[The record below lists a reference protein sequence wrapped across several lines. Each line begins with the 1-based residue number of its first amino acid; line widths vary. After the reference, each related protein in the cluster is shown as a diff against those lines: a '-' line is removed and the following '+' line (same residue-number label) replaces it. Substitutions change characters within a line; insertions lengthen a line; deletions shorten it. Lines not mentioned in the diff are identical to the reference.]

1 MKKYLLSIAVLMAA
15 TISFTSCDDD
25 DDCPTCPP
33 PATIVQN
40 GVYVINEG
48 SYYSQINGTLD
59 FLGYD
64 VANDTYSMTRNIFED
79 VNGRSLGGTPNDAL
93 IVGDSVLCI
102 AVADENRI
110 EFVNTL
116 TKKASTAIK
125 IEKPRELAYE
135 SGSNYIYVSSYTGK
149 VYKIDMTTRTIAG
162 ESEKVGA
169 NLEGIAVAGNKLY
182 VCNSCSSDYMTYYKN
197 VVELN
202 ASTLAKNQDIEVVD
216 DPVDVINA
224 GSAIF
229 ILSMGIYADKDKPAT
244 VQMLKD
250 GQISTIGNAT
260 MMAYDANLKRLYMVN
275 VIYNKDNTIKRRDY
289 MVYDLN
295 TNTTST
301 FLKEASAFLPYSIAV
316 NPVNSDVFISAQV
329 ESAEYPGSAS
339 YNTDGKLYRYSSAGI
354 LLGTYDCGVNPGTIV
369 CDSYYQK

>member
-25 DDCPTCPP
+25 DDSATCPTPVIP
-33 PATIVQN
+33 RY

-48 SYYSQINGTLD
+48 NYSYQINGTLD

-64 VANDTYSMTRNIFED
+64 VAKGTYSMTDSIFEK

-93 IVGDSVLCI
+93 IFSDSLLCI
-102 AVADENRI
+102 AVADEDRV
-110 EFVNTL
+110 EFVNTT
-116 TKKASTAIK
+116 TKKASAAVSIDS
-125 IEKPRELAYE
+125 PRELAYE
-135 SGSNYIYVSSYTGK
+135 SGSNYLYVSSYTGK

-182 VCNSCSSDYMTYYKN
+182 VCNSCNPDYNKN

-202 ASTLAKNQDIEVVD
+202 ANTLAKNQDIEVVD
-216 DPVDVINA
+216 NPVDVINA

-229 ILSMGIYADKDKPAT
+229 ILSMGNYADKPAT

-250 GQISTIGNAT
+250 GQLSTIGNAT
-260 MMAYDANLKRLYMVN
+260 MMAYDAYNDQLYMINAPFGGDKEYKVYNLKN
-275 VIYNKDNTIKRRDY
+275 GQ
-289 MVYDLN
+289 
-295 TNTTST
+295 TTT
-301 FLKEASAFLPYSIAV
+301 FLTNPDIFSPYSLAV
-316 NPVNSDVFISAQV
+316 NPVNGDVFITSSTKNPDTGYADYT
-329 ESAEYPGSAS
+329 A
-339 YNTDGKLYRYSSAGI
+339 DCKLYRYTSAGI

>member
-25 DDCPTCPP
+25 DECTTCTPP
-33 PATIVQN
+33 VTIVQN

-48 SYYSQINGTLD
+48 SFYKQINGTLD

-64 VANDTYSMTRNIFED
+64 VAKGTYSMTRNIFES

-93 IVGDSVLCI
+93 IFSDSLLCI
-102 AVADENRI
+102 AVADENRV

-182 VCNSCSSDYMTYYKN
+182 VCNSCNPDYTYNKN

-202 ASTLAKNQDIEVVD
+202 ANTLAKNQDIEVVD
-216 DPVDVINA
+216 NPVDVINA
-224 GSAIF
+224 GDAIF
-229 ILSMGIYADKDKPAT
+229 ILSMGNYGDKPAT

-250 GQISTIGNAT
+250 GQISTIDNAT
-260 MMAYDANLKRLYMVN
+260 MMAYDAYNDQLYMINAPFGGDKEYKVYNLKN
-275 VIYNKDNTIKRRDY
+275 GQ
-289 MVYDLN
+289 
-295 TNTTST
+295 TTT
-301 FLKEASAFLPYSIAV
+301 FLTNPDIFSPYSLTV
-316 NPVNSDVFISAQV
+316 NPVNGDVFITSSTKNPDTGYADYT
-329 ESAEYPGSAS
+329 A
-339 YNTDGKLYRYSSAGI
+339 DCKLYRYTSAGI

>member
-25 DDCPTCPP
+25 DDSKTCPTPVIP
-33 PATIVQN
+33 RY

-48 SYYSQINGTLD
+48 NYSYQINGTLD

-64 VANDTYSMTRNIFED
+64 VAKGTYSMTDSIFEK

-102 AVADENRI
+102 AVADENRV
-110 EFVNTL
+110 EFVNTT
-116 TKKASTAIK
+116 TKKADAAVSIDN
-125 IEKPRELAYE
+125 PRELAYE
-135 SGSNYIYVSSYTGK
+135 SGSNYLYVSSYTGK
-149 VYKIDMTTRTIAG
+149 VYKIDMTTRTVAG

-182 VCNSCSSDYMTYYKN
+182 VCNSFNPDYTYNKN

-202 ASTLAKNQDIEVVD
+202 ANTLAKNQDIEVVD
-216 DPVDVINA
+216 NPVDVINA
-224 GSAIF
+224 GNAIF
-229 ILSMGIYADKDKPAT
+229 ILSMGNYADKPAT

-250 GQISTIGNAT
+250 GQLSTIGNAT
-260 MMAYDANLKRLYMVN
+260 MMAYDSYKDQLYMINAPFGGDKEYKVYNLKN
-275 VIYNKDNTIKRRDY
+275 GQ
-289 MVYDLN
+289 
-295 TNTTST
+295 TTT
-301 FLKEASAFLPYSIAV
+301 FLTNPDIFSPYSLAV
-316 NPVNSDVFISAQV
+316 NPVNGDVFITSSTKNPDTGYADYT
-329 ESAEYPGSAS
+329 A
-339 YNTDGKLYRYSSAGI
+339 DCKLYRYTSAGI

>member
-25 DDCPTCPP
+25 DDSATCPTPVIP
-33 PATIVQN
+33 RY

-48 SYYSQINGTLD
+48 NYSYQINGTLD

-64 VANDTYSMTRNIFED
+64 VAKGTYSMTDSIFEK

-93 IVGDSVLCI
+93 IFSDSLLCI
-102 AVADENRI
+102 AVADEDRV
-110 EFVNTL
+110 EFVNTT
-116 TKKASTAIK
+116 TKKASAAVSIDS
-125 IEKPRELAYE
+125 PRELAYE
-135 SGSNYIYVSSYTGK
+135 SGSNYLYVSSYTGK

-182 VCNSCSSDYMTYYKN
+182 VCNSCNPDYPYNKN

-202 ASTLAKNQDIEVVD
+202 ANTLAKNQDIEVVD
-216 DPVDVINA
+216 NPVDVINA

-229 ILSMGIYADKDKPAT
+229 ILSMGNYADKPAT

-250 GQISTIGNAT
+250 GQLSTIGNAT
-260 MMAYDANLKRLYMVN
+260 MMAYDAYNDQLYMINAPFGGDKEYKVYNLKN
-275 VIYNKDNTIKRRDY
+275 GQ
-289 MVYDLN
+289 
-295 TNTTST
+295 TTT
-301 FLKEASAFLPYSIAV
+301 FLTNPDIFSPYSLAV
-316 NPVNSDVFISAQV
+316 NPVNGDVFITSSTKNPDTGYADYT
-329 ESAEYPGSAS
+329 A
-339 YNTDGKLYRYSSAGI
+339 DCKLYRYTSAGI

>member
-25 DDCPTCPP
+25 DDSKTCPTPVIP
-33 PATIVQN
+33 RY

-48 SYYSQINGTLD
+48 NYSYQINGTLD

-64 VANDTYSMTRNIFED
+64 VAKGTYSMTDSIFEK

-93 IVGDSVLCI
+93 IFSDSLLCI
-102 AVADENRI
+102 AVADEDRV

-116 TKKASTAIK
+116 TKKASAAVTIK
-125 IEKPRELAYE
+125 QPRELAYE
-135 SGSNYIYVSSYTGK
+135 SGSNYLYVSSYTGK

-182 VCNSCSSDYMTYYKN
+182 VCNSCNPDYTYNKN

-202 ASTLAKNQDIEVVD
+202 ANTLAKNQDIEVVD
-216 DPVDVINA
+216 NPVDVINA

-229 ILSMGIYADKDKPAT
+229 ILSMGNYADKPAT

-250 GQISTIGNAT
+250 GQLSTIGNAT
-260 MMAYDANLKRLYMVN
+260 MMAYNAYNDQLYMINAPFGGDKEYKVYNLKN
-275 VIYNKDNTIKRRDY
+275 GQ
-289 MVYDLN
+289 
-295 TNTTST
+295 TTT
-301 FLKEASAFLPYSIAV
+301 FLTNPDIFSPYSLAV
-316 NPVNSDVFISAQV
+316 NPVNGDVFITSLTKNPDTGYADYTAD
-329 ESAEYPGSAS
+329 S
-339 YNTDGKLYRYSSAGI
+339 KLYRYTSAGT

>member
-48 SYYSQINGTLD
+48 SYYSKINGTLD

-64 VANDTYSMTRNIFED
+64 VANDTYSMTRNIFES
-79 VNGRSLGGTPNDAL
+79 VNGRSLGGSPNDAL

-102 AVADENRI
+102 AVTDESRV
-110 EFVNTL
+110 EFVNTI

-135 SGSNYIYVSSYTGK
+135 SGSNYLYVSSFTGK

-162 ESEKVGA
+162 ESAVVGA

-182 VCNSCSSDYMTYYKN
+182 VCNSCSSDYTTYYKN

-202 ASTLAKNQDIEVVD
+202 VNTLAKNQDIEVVD
-216 DPVDVINA
+216 NPVDVINA

-229 ILSMGIYADKDKPAT
+229 ILSMGNYADKPAT

-250 GQISTIGNAT
+250 GQLSTIGNAT
-260 MMAYDANLKRLYMVN
+260 MMAYDAYNDQLYMINAPYGGDKEYKVYNLKN
-275 VIYNKDNTIKRRDY
+275 GQ
-289 MVYDLN
+289 
-295 TNTTST
+295 TTT
-301 FLKEASAFLPYSIAV
+301 FLTNPDIFSPYSLAV
-316 NPVNSDVFISAQV
+316 NPVNGDVFITSSTKNPDTGKADYT
-329 ESAEYPGSAS
+329 A
-339 YNTDGKLYRYSSAGI
+339 DCKLYRYTSAGT

>member
-25 DDCPTCPP
+25 DCPTCTPP
-33 PATIVQN
+33 VTIVQN

-102 AVADENRI
+102 AVADEDRI
-110 EFVNTL
+110 EFVNTI

-135 SGSNYIYVSSYTGK
+135 SGSNYLYVSSFTGK
-149 VYKIDMTTRTIAG
+149 VYKIDMTTRTITG
-162 ESEKVGA
+162 ESAVVGA

-369 CDSYYQK
+369 CDSYYQE

>member
-25 DDCPTCPP
+25 DCTTCPP
-33 PATIVQN
+33 SVSIVQN

-48 SYYSQINGTLD
+48 SYYNQINGTLD

-102 AVADENRI
+102 AVFDEKRI
-110 EFVNTL
+110 EFVNTI
-116 TKKASTAIK
+116 TKKASAAIN
-125 IEKPRELAYE
+125 IDSPRELAYE

-169 NLEGIAVAGNKLY
+169 NLEGIAVVGNKLY
-182 VCNSCSSDYMTYYKN
+182 VCNSCNPDYTYNKN
-197 VVELN
+197 VIELN
-202 ASTLAKNQDIEVVD
+202 ANSLVKNQDIEVAEN
-216 DPVDVINA
+216 PVDIINA
-224 GSAIF
+224 GDAIF
-229 ILSMGIYADKDKPAT
+229 ILSMGNYVDKPAT

-250 GQISTIGNAT
+250 GQLSTIGNAT

-275 VIYNKDNTIKRRDY
+275 VIYNKDYTIKRRDY

-295 TNTTST
+295 TNATST

-316 NPVNSDVFISAQV
+316 NPVNGDIFISSITKNPDTGKADYT
-329 ESAEYPGSAS
+329 A
-339 YNTDGKLYRYSSAGI
+339 DCKLYRYSSAGT

>member
-25 DDCPTCPP
+25 DDCTTCTPP
-33 PATIVQN
+33 VTIVQN

-48 SYYSQINGTLD
+48 SFYKQINGTLD

-64 VANDTYSMTRNIFED
+64 VAKGTYSMTRNIFES

-93 IVGDSVLCI
+93 IFSDSVLCI
-102 AVADENRI
+102 SVADEDRI
-110 EFVNTL
+110 EFVNTI

-125 IEKPRELAYE
+125 IEKPRELTYE

-182 VCNSCSSDYMTYYKN
+182 VCNSCNPDYTYNKN

-202 ASTLAKNQDIEVVD
+202 ANTLAKNQDIEVVD
-216 DPVDVINA
+216 NPVDVINA
-224 GSAIF
+224 GDAIF
-229 ILSMGIYADKDKPAT
+229 ILSMGNYGDKPAT

-250 GQISTIGNAT
+250 GQLSTIDNAT
-260 MMAYDANLKRLYMVN
+260 MMAYDSYNDQLYMINAPFGGDKEYKVYNLKN
-275 VIYNKDNTIKRRDY
+275 GQ
-289 MVYDLN
+289 
-295 TNTTST
+295 TTT
-301 FLKEASAFLPYSIAV
+301 FLTNPDIFSPYSLTV
-316 NPVNSDVFISAQV
+316 NPVNGDVFITSSTKNPDTGYADYT
-329 ESAEYPGSAS
+329 A
-339 YNTDGKLYRYSSAGI
+339 DCKLYRYTSAGI

>member
-25 DDCPTCPP
+25 DDSATCPTPVIP
-33 PATIVQN
+33 RY

-48 SYYSQINGTLD
+48 NYSYQINGTLD

-64 VANDTYSMTRNIFED
+64 VAKGTYSMTDSIFEK

-93 IVGDSVLCI
+93 IFSDSLLCI
-102 AVADENRI
+102 AVADEDRV
-110 EFVNTL
+110 EFVNTT
-116 TKKASTAIK
+116 TKKASAAVSIDS
-125 IEKPRELAYE
+125 PRELAYE
-135 SGSNYIYVSSYTGK
+135 SGSNYLYVSSYTGK

-182 VCNSCSSDYMTYYKN
+182 VCNSCNPDYTYNKN

-202 ASTLAKNQDIEVVD
+202 ANTLAKNQDIEVVD
-216 DPVDVINA
+216 NPVDVINA

-229 ILSMGIYADKDKPAT
+229 ILSMGNYADKPAT

-250 GQISTIGNAT
+250 GQLSTIGNAT
-260 MMAYDANLKRLYMVN
+260 MMAYNAYNDQLYMINAPFGGDKEYKVYNLKN
-275 VIYNKDNTIKRRDY
+275 GQ
-289 MVYDLN
+289 
-295 TNTTST
+295 TTT
-301 FLKEASAFLPYSIAV
+301 FLTNPDIFSPYSLAV
-316 NPVNSDVFISAQV
+316 NPVNGDVFITSSTKNPDTGYADYT
-329 ESAEYPGSAS
+329 A
-339 YNTDGKLYRYSSAGI
+339 DCKLYRYTSAGI

>member
-25 DDCPTCPP
+25 DDSATCPTPVIP
-33 PATIVQN
+33 RY

-48 SYYSQINGTLD
+48 NYSYQINGTLD

-64 VANDTYSMTRNIFED
+64 VAKGTYSMTDSIFEK

-93 IVGDSVLCI
+93 IFSDSLLCI
-102 AVADENRI
+102 AVADEDRV
-110 EFVNTL
+110 EFVNTT
-116 TKKASTAIK
+116 TKKASAAVSIDS
-125 IEKPRELAYE
+125 PRELAYE
-135 SGSNYIYVSSYTGK
+135 SGSNYLYVSSYTGK

-182 VCNSCSSDYMTYYKN
+182 VCNSCNPDYIYNKN

-202 ASTLAKNQDIEVVD
+202 ANTLAKNQDIEVVD
-216 DPVDVINA
+216 NPVDVINA

-229 ILSMGIYADKDKPAT
+229 ILSMGNYADKPAT

-250 GQISTIGNAT
+250 GQLSTIGNAT
-260 MMAYDANLKRLYMVN
+260 MMAYDAYNDQLYMINAPFGGDKEYKVYNLKN
-275 VIYNKDNTIKRRDY
+275 GQ
-289 MVYDLN
+289 
-295 TNTTST
+295 TTT
-301 FLKEASAFLPYSIAV
+301 FLTNPDIFSPYSLAV
-316 NPVNSDVFISAQV
+316 NPVNGDVFITSSTKNPDTGYADYT
-329 ESAEYPGSAS
+329 A
-339 YNTDGKLYRYSSAGI
+339 DCKLYRYTSAGI

>member
-25 DDCPTCPP
+25 DDCPTCPT

-64 VANDTYSMTRNIFED
+64 VAKGTYSMTRNIFED

-102 AVADENRI
+102 AVADENRV
-110 EFVNTL
+110 EFVNTI

-135 SGSNYIYVSSYTGK
+135 SGSNYLYVSSFTGK

-169 NLEGIAVAGNKLY
+169 NLEGIAVACNKLY
-182 VCNSCSSDYMTYYKN
+182 VCNSCSSDYTTYYKN

-229 ILSMGIYADKDKPAT
+229 ILSMGIYDDKDKPAT

-250 GQISTIGNAT
+250 GQLSTIGNAT
-260 MMAYDANLKRLYMVN
+260 MMAYDAYNDQLYMINAPYGGGDKEYKVYNLKN
-275 VIYNKDNTIKRRDY
+275 GQ
-289 MVYDLN
+289 
-295 TNTTST
+295 TTT
-301 FLKEASAFLPYSIAV
+301 FLTNPDIFSPYSLAV
-316 NPVNSDVFISAQV
+316 NPVNGDVFISAQV

-339 YNTDGKLYRYSSAGI
+339 YNTDCKLYRYTSAGI

>member
-25 DDCPTCPP
+25 DDSKTCPTPVIP
-33 PATIVQN
+33 RY

-48 SYYSQINGTLD
+48 NYSYQINGTLD

-64 VANDTYSMTRNIFED
+64 VAKGTYSMTDSIFEK

-93 IVGDSVLCI
+93 IFSDSLLCI
-102 AVADENRI
+102 AVADEDRV
-110 EFVNTL
+110 EFVNTT
-116 TKKASTAIK
+116 TKKASAAVSIDS
-125 IEKPRELAYE
+125 PRELAYE
-135 SGSNYIYVSSYTGK
+135 SGSNYLYVSSYTGK

-182 VCNSCSSDYMTYYKN
+182 VCNSCNPDYTYNKN

-202 ASTLAKNQDIEVVD
+202 ANTLAKNQDIEVVD
-216 DPVDVINA
+216 NPVDVINA
-224 GSAIF
+224 GNAIF
-229 ILSMGIYADKDKPAT
+229 ILSMGNYADKPAT

-250 GQISTIGNAT
+250 GQLSTIGNAT
-260 MMAYDANLKRLYMVN
+260 MMAYDSYNDQLYMINAPYGGDKEYKVYNLKN
-275 VIYNKDNTIKRRDY
+275 GQ
-289 MVYDLN
+289 
-295 TNTTST
+295 TTT
-301 FLKEASAFLPYSIAV
+301 FLTNPDIFSPYSLAV
-316 NPVNSDVFISAQV
+316 NPVNGDVFITSSTKNPDTGKADYT
-329 ESAEYPGSAS
+329 A
-339 YNTDGKLYRYSSAGI
+339 DCKLYRYTSAGT

>member
-25 DDCPTCPP
+25 DDSKTCSTPVIP
-33 PATIVQN
+33 RY

-48 SYYSQINGTLD
+48 NYSYQINGTLD

-64 VANDTYSMTRNIFED
+64 VAKGTYSMTDSIFEK

-93 IVGDSVLCI
+93 IFSDSLLCI
-102 AVADENRI
+102 AVADEDRV
-110 EFVNTL
+110 EFVNTT
-116 TKKASTAIK
+116 TKKASAAVSIDS
-125 IEKPRELAYE
+125 PRELAYE
-135 SGSNYIYVSSYTGK
+135 SGSNYLYVSSYTGK

-182 VCNSCSSDYMTYYKN
+182 VCNSCNPDYTYNKN

-202 ASTLAKNQDIEVVD
+202 ANTLAKNQDIEVVD
-216 DPVDVINA
+216 NPVDVINA

-229 ILSMGIYADKDKPAT
+229 ILSMGNYADKPAT

-250 GQISTIGNAT
+250 GQLSTIGNAT
-260 MMAYDANLKRLYMVN
+260 MMAYDAYNDQLYMINAPYGGGDKEYKVYNLKN
-275 VIYNKDNTIKRRDY
+275 GQ
-289 MVYDLN
+289 
-295 TNTTST
+295 TTT
-301 FLKEASAFLPYSIAV
+301 FLTNPDIFSPYSLAV
-316 NPVNSDVFISAQV
+316 NPVNGDVFITSLTKNPDTGYANYT
-329 ESAEYPGSAS
+329 A
-339 YNTDGKLYRYSSAGI
+339 DCKLYRYTSAGI

>member
-25 DDCPTCPP
+25 DDCPTCPTP
-33 PATIVQN
+33 VIPRY

-48 SYYSQINGTLD
+48 NYSYQINGTLD

-64 VANDTYSMTRNIFED
+64 VAKGTYSMTDSIFEK

-93 IVGDSVLCI
+93 IFSDSLLCI
-102 AVADENRI
+102 AVADEDRV
-110 EFVNTL
+110 EFVNTT
-116 TKKASTAIK
+116 TKKASAAVSIDS
-125 IEKPRELAYE
+125 PRELAYE
-135 SGSNYIYVSSYTGK
+135 SGSNYLYVSSYTGK

-182 VCNSCSSDYMTYYKN
+182 VCNSCNPDYTYNKN

-202 ASTLAKNQDIEVVD
+202 ANTLAKNQDIEVVD
-216 DPVDVINA
+216 NPVDVINA

-229 ILSMGIYADKDKPAT
+229 ILSMGNYADKPAT
-244 VQMLKD
+244 VQILKD
-250 GQISTIGNAT
+250 GQLSTIGNAT
-260 MMAYDANLKRLYMVN
+260 MMAYDSYNDQLYMINAPYGGDKEYKVYNLKN
-275 VIYNKDNTIKRRDY
+275 GQ
-289 MVYDLN
+289 
-295 TNTTST
+295 TTT
-301 FLKEASAFLPYSIAV
+301 FLTNPDIFSPYSLTV
-316 NPVNSDVFISAQV
+316 NPVNGDVFITSSTKNPDTGYADYT
-329 ESAEYPGSAS
+329 A
-339 YNTDGKLYRYSSAGI
+339 DCKLYRYTSAGI

>member
-25 DDCPTCPP
+25 DDSATCPTPVIP
-33 PATIVQN
+33 RY

-48 SYYSQINGTLD
+48 NYSYQINGTLD

-64 VANDTYSMTRNIFED
+64 VAKGTYSMTDSIFEK

-93 IVGDSVLCI
+93 IFSDSLLCI
-102 AVADENRI
+102 AVADEDRV
-110 EFVNTL
+110 EFVNTT
-116 TKKASTAIK
+116 TKKASAAVSIDS
-125 IEKPRELAYE
+125 PRELAYE
-135 SGSNYIYVSSYTGK
+135 SGSNYLYVSSYTGK

-182 VCNSCSSDYMTYYKN
+182 VCNSCNPDYTYNKN

-202 ASTLAKNQDIEVVD
+202 ANTLAKNQDIEVVD
-216 DPVDVINA
+216 NPVDVINA

-229 ILSMGIYADKDKPAT
+229 ILSMGNYADKPAT

-250 GQISTIGNAT
+250 GQLSTIGNAT
-260 MMAYDANLKRLYMVN
+260 MMAYNAYNDQLYMINAPFGGDKEYKVYNLKN
-275 VIYNKDNTIKRRDY
+275 GQ
-289 MVYDLN
+289 
-295 TNTTST
+295 TTT
-301 FLKEASAFLPYSIAV
+301 FLTNPDIFSPYSLAV
-316 NPVNSDVFISAQV
+316 NPVNGDVFITSITKNPDTGKADYT
-329 ESAEYPGSAS
+329 A
-339 YNTDGKLYRYSSAGI
+339 DCKLYRYTSAGT

>member
-25 DDCPTCPP
+25 DDCKTCPP

-64 VANDTYSMTRNIFED
+64 VAKGTYSMTRNIFED

-102 AVADENRI
+102 AVADEDRV
-110 EFVNTL
+110 EFVNTT
-116 TKKASTAIK
+116 TKKADAAVSIDN
-125 IEKPRELAYE
+125 PRELAYE
-135 SGSNYIYVSSYTGK
+135 SGSNYLYVSSYTGK

-182 VCNSCSSDYMTYYKN
+182 VCNSCSSDYTTYYKN

-229 ILSMGIYADKDKPAT
+229 ILSMGIYDDKDKPAT

-250 GQISTIGNAT
+250 GQLSTIGNAT

-275 VIYNKDNTIKRRDY
+275 VIYNEDYTIKRRDY

-301 FLKEASAFLPYSIAV
+301 FLQEASAFLPYSIAV
-316 NPVNSDVFISAQV
+316 NPVNGDVFITSITKNPDTGKADYT
-329 ESAEYPGSAS
+329 A
-339 YNTDGKLYRYSSAGI
+339 DCKLYRYTSAGT

>member
-25 DDCPTCPP
+25 DDSKTCPTPVIP
-33 PATIVQN
+33 RY

-48 SYYSQINGTLD
+48 NLNKQINGTLD

-64 VANDTYSMTRNIFED
+64 VANDTYSMTDSIFEKI
-79 VNGRSLGGTPNDAL
+79 NGRSLGGTPNDAL
-93 IVGDSVLCI
+93 IFSDSLLCI

-110 EFVNTL
+110 EFVNTI
-116 TKKASTAIK
+116 TKKASAAVTIK
-125 IEKPRELAYE
+125 QPRELAYE
-135 SGSNYIYVSSYTGK
+135 SGSNYLYVSSYTGK

-182 VCNSCSSDYMTYYKN
+182 VCNSCNPDYTYNKN

-202 ASTLAKNQDIEVVD
+202 ANTLAKNQDIEVVD
-216 DPVDVINA
+216 NPVDVINA

-229 ILSMGIYADKDKPAT
+229 ILSMGNYADKPAT

-250 GQISTIGNAT
+250 GQLSTIGNAT
-260 MMAYDANLKRLYMVN
+260 MMAYDAYNDQLYMINAPFGGDKEYKVYNLKN
-275 VIYNKDNTIKRRDY
+275 GQ
-289 MVYDLN
+289 
-295 TNTTST
+295 TTT
-301 FLKEASAFLPYSIAV
+301 FLTNPDIFSPYSLAV
-316 NPVNSDVFISAQV
+316 NPVNGDVFITSLTKNPDTGYADYTAD
-329 ESAEYPGSAS
+329 S
-339 YNTDGKLYRYSSAGI
+339 KLYRYTSAGT

>member
-25 DDCPTCPP
+25 DDSATCPTPVIP
-33 PATIVQN
+33 RY

-48 SYYSQINGTLD
+48 NYSYQINGTLD

-64 VANDTYSMTRNIFED
+64 VAKGTYSMTDSIFEK

-93 IVGDSVLCI
+93 IFSDSLLCI
-102 AVADENRI
+102 AVADEDRV
-110 EFVNTL
+110 EFVNTT
-116 TKKASTAIK
+116 TKKASAAVSIDS
-125 IEKPRELAYE
+125 PRELAYE
-135 SGSNYIYVSSYTGK
+135 SGSNYL
-149 VYKIDMTTRTIAG
+149 YKIDMTTRTIAG

-182 VCNSCSSDYMTYYKN
+182 VCNSCNPDYTYNKN

-202 ASTLAKNQDIEVVD
+202 ANTLAKNQDIEVVD
-216 DPVDVINA
+216 NPVDVINA

-229 ILSMGIYADKDKPAT
+229 ILSMGNYADKPAT

-250 GQISTIGNAT
+250 GQLSTIGNAT
-260 MMAYDANLKRLYMVN
+260 MMAYDSYKDQLYMINAPFGGDKEYKVYNLKN
-275 VIYNKDNTIKRRDY
+275 GQ
-289 MVYDLN
+289 
-295 TNTTST
+295 TTT
-301 FLKEASAFLPYSIAV
+301 FLTNPDIFSPYSLTV
-316 NPVNSDVFISAQV
+316 NPVNGDVFITSHTKNPDTGYADYT
-329 ESAEYPGSAS
+329 A
-339 YNTDGKLYRYSSAGI
+339 DCKLYRYTSAGI

>member
-25 DDCPTCPP
+25 DDCKTCPTP
-33 PATIVQN
+33 VIPRY

-48 SYYSQINGTLD
+48 NYSYQINGTLD

-64 VANDTYSMTRNIFED
+64 VAKGTYSMTRNIFED

-102 AVADENRI
+102 AVADEDRV
-110 EFVNTL
+110 EFVNTI

-135 SGSNYIYVSSYTGK
+135 SGSNYLYVSSYTGK

-182 VCNSCSSDYMTYYKN
+182 VCNSCNPDYTYNKN

-202 ASTLAKNQDIEVVD
+202 ANTLAKNQDIEVVD
-216 DPVDVINA
+216 NPVDVINA
-224 GSAIF
+224 GNAIF
-229 ILSMGIYADKDKPAT
+229 ILSMGNYADKPAT

-250 GQISTIGNAT
+250 GQLSTIGNAT
-260 MMAYDANLKRLYMVN
+260 MMAYDSYKDQLYMIN
-275 VIYNKDNTIKRRDY
+275 APFGGDKEYK
-289 MVYDLN
+289 VYYLKN
-295 TNTTST
+295 GQTTT
-301 FLKEASAFLPYSIAV
+301 FLTNPDIFSPYSLAV
-316 NPVNSDVFISAQV
+316 NPVNGDVFITSSTKNPDTGYADYT
-329 ESAEYPGSAS
+329 A
-339 YNTDGKLYRYSSAGI
+339 DCKLYRYTSAGT

-369 CDSYYQK
+369 CDSYYRK

>member
-25 DDCPTCPP
+25 DDSATCPTPVIP
-33 PATIVQN
+33 RY

-48 SYYSQINGTLD
+48 NYSYQINGTLD

-64 VANDTYSMTRNIFED
+64 VAKGTYSMTDSIFEK

-93 IVGDSVLCI
+93 IFSDSLLCI
-102 AVADENRI
+102 AVADEDRV
-110 EFVNTL
+110 EFVNTT
-116 TKKASTAIK
+116 TKKASAAVSIDS
-125 IEKPRELAYE
+125 PRELAYE
-135 SGSNYIYVSSYTGK
+135 SGSNYLYVSSYTGK

-182 VCNSCSSDYMTYYKN
+182 VCNSCNPDNTYNKN

-202 ASTLAKNQDIEVVD
+202 ANTLAKNQDIEVVD
-216 DPVDVINA
+216 NPVDVINA

-229 ILSMGIYADKDKPAT
+229 ILSMGNYADKPAT

-250 GQISTIGNAT
+250 GQLSTIGNAT
-260 MMAYDANLKRLYMVN
+260 MMAYDAYNDQLYMINAPFGGDKEYKVYNLKN
-275 VIYNKDNTIKRRDY
+275 GQ
-289 MVYDLN
+289 
-295 TNTTST
+295 TTT
-301 FLKEASAFLPYSIAV
+301 FLTNPDIFSPYSLAV
-316 NPVNSDVFISAQV
+316 NPVNGDVFITSSTKNPDTGYADYT
-329 ESAEYPGSAS
+329 A
-339 YNTDGKLYRYSSAGI
+339 DCKLYRYTSAGI

>member
-25 DDCPTCPP
+25 DDSKTCPTPVIP
-33 PATIVQN
+33 RY

-48 SYYSQINGTLD
+48 NYSYQINGTLD

-64 VANDTYSMTRNIFED
+64 VAKGTYSMTDSIFEK

-93 IVGDSVLCI
+93 IFSDSLLCI
-102 AVADENRI
+102 AVADENRV
-110 EFVNTL
+110 EFVNTT
-116 TKKASTAIK
+116 TKKASAAVSIDS
-125 IEKPRELAYE
+125 PRELAYE

-182 VCNSCSSDYMTYYKN
+182 VCNSCNPDYTYNKN

-202 ASTLAKNQDIEVVD
+202 ANTLAKNQDIEVVD
-216 DPVDVINA
+216 NPVDVINA

-229 ILSMGIYADKDKPAT
+229 ILSMGNYADKPAT

-250 GQISTIGNAT
+250 GQLSTIGNAT
-260 MMAYDANLKRLYMVN
+260 MMAYNAYNDQLYMINAPFGGDKEYKVYNLKN
-275 VIYNKDNTIKRRDY
+275 GQ
-289 MVYDLN
+289 
-295 TNTTST
+295 TTT
-301 FLKEASAFLPYSIAV
+301 FLTNPDIFSPYSLAV
-316 NPVNSDVFISAQV
+316 NPVNGDVFITSLTKNPDTGYADYT
-329 ESAEYPGSAS
+329 A
-339 YNTDGKLYRYSSAGI
+339 DCKLYRYTSAGT

>member
-25 DDCPTCPP
+25 DECTTCPP
-33 PATIVQN
+33 PVTIVQN

-59 FLGYD
+59 FLGYN
-64 VANDTYSMTRNIFED
+64 VANDTYSMTRNIFES

-102 AVADENRI
+102 AVADENRV
-110 EFVNTL
+110 EFISTT
-116 TKKASTAIK
+116 TKKAYEAVSIAT
-125 IEKPRELAYE
+125 PRELAYE
-135 SGSNYIYVSSYTGK
+135 SGSNYLYVSSYTGK

-169 NLEGIAVAGNKLY
+169 NLEGIAVSGNKLY
-182 VCNSCSSDYMTYYKN
+182 VCNSCNPDWTYNKN

-216 DPVDVINA
+216 NPVDVINA

-229 ILSMGIYADKDKPAT
+229 ILSMGNYGDKPAT

-250 GQISTIGNAT
+250 GQLSTIDNAT
-260 MMAYDANLKRLYMVN
+260 MMAYDAYNDQLYMINAPFGGDKEYKVYNLKN
-275 VIYNKDNTIKRRDY
+275 GQ
-289 MVYDLN
+289 
-295 TNTTST
+295 TTT
-301 FLKEASAFLPYSIAV
+301 FLTNPDIFSPYSLAV
-316 NPVNSDVFISAQV
+316 NPVNGDVFITSLTKNPDTGKADYTAD
-329 ESAEYPGSAS
+329 S
-339 YNTDGKLYRYSSAGI
+339 KLYRYTSAGI
-354 LLGTYDCGVNPGTIV
+354 LLGTYDCGVNPGTFV
-369 CDSYYQK
+369 CDSYYQE

>member
-25 DDCPTCPP
+25 DDSKTCPTPVIP
-33 PATIVQN
+33 RY

-48 SYYSQINGTLD
+48 NLDKQINGTLD

-64 VANDTYSMTRNIFED
+64 VANDTYSMTDSIFEK

-93 IVGDSVLCI
+93 IFSDSLLCI

-110 EFVNTL
+110 EFVNTI
-116 TKKASTAIK
+116 TKKASAAVTIK
-125 IEKPRELAYE
+125 QPRELAYE
-135 SGSNYIYVSSYTGK
+135 SGSNYLYVSSYTGK

-182 VCNSCSSDYMTYYKN
+182 VCNSCNPDYTYNKN

-202 ASTLAKNQDIEVVD
+202 ANTLAKNQDIEVVD
-216 DPVDVINA
+216 NPVDVINA

-229 ILSMGIYADKDKPAT
+229 ILSMGNYADKPAT

-250 GQISTIGNAT
+250 GQLSTIGNAT
-260 MMAYDANLKRLYMVN
+260 MMAYNAYNDQLYMINAPFGGDKEYKVYNLKN
-275 VIYNKDNTIKRRDY
+275 GQ
-289 MVYDLN
+289 
-295 TNTTST
+295 TTT
-301 FLKEASAFLPYSIAV
+301 FLTNPDIFSPYSLAV
-316 NPVNSDVFISAQV
+316 NPVNGDVFITSLTKNPDTGYADYT
-329 ESAEYPGSAS
+329 A
-339 YNTDGKLYRYSSAGI
+339 DCKLYRYTSAGT

>member
-25 DDCPTCPP
+25 DDSKTCPTPVIP
-33 PATIVQN
+33 RY

-48 SYYSQINGTLD
+48 NYSYQINGTLD

-64 VANDTYSMTRNIFED
+64 VAKGTYSMTRNIFED

-102 AVADENRI
+102 AVAEENRV
-110 EFVNTL
+110 EFVNTI
-116 TKKASTAIK
+116 TKKADAAVSIDN
-125 IEKPRELAYE
+125 PRELAYE
-135 SGSNYIYVSSYTGK
+135 SGSNYLYVSSYTGK

-182 VCNSCSSDYMTYYKN
+182 VCNSFNPDYTYNKN

-202 ASTLAKNQDIEVVD
+202 ANTLAKNQDIEVVD
-216 DPVDVINA
+216 NPVDVINA
-224 GSAIF
+224 GNAIF
-229 ILSMGIYADKDKPAT
+229 ILSMGNYADKPAT
-244 VQMLKD
+244 VQILKD
-250 GQISTIGNAT
+250 GQLSTIGNAT
-260 MMAYDANLKRLYMVN
+260 MMAYDAYNDQLYMINAPFGGDKEYKVYNLKN
-275 VIYNKDNTIKRRDY
+275 GQ
-289 MVYDLN
+289 
-295 TNTTST
+295 TTT
-301 FLKEASAFLPYSIAV
+301 FLTNPDIFSPYSLAV
-316 NPVNSDVFISAQV
+316 NPVNGDVFITSSTKNPDTGYADYT
-329 ESAEYPGSAS
+329 A
-339 YNTDGKLYRYSSAGI
+339 DCKLYRYTSAGT

-369 CDSYYQK
+369 CDTYYQK

>member
-25 DDCPTCPP
+25 DDSKTCPT

-64 VANDTYSMTRNIFED
+64 VAKGTYSMTDSIFEK

-102 AVADENRI
+102 AVADENRV
-110 EFVNTL
+110 EFVNTT
-116 TKKASTAIK
+116 TKKADAAVSIDN
-125 IEKPRELAYE
+125 PRELAYE
-135 SGSNYIYVSSYTGK
+135 SGSNYLYVSSYTGK

-182 VCNSCSSDYMTYYKN
+182 VCNSCSSDYTTYYKN

-250 GQISTIGNAT
+250 GQLSTIGNAT
-260 MMAYDANLKRLYMVN
+260 MMAYDAYNDQLYMINAPYGGDKEYKVYNLKN
-275 VIYNKDNTIKRRDY
+275 GQ
-289 MVYDLN
+289 
-295 TNTTST
+295 TTT
-301 FLKEASAFLPYSIAV
+301 FLTNPDIFSPYSLAV
-316 NPVNSDVFISAQV
+316 NPVNGDVFISAQV

>member
-25 DDCPTCPP
+25 DDSKTCPTPVIP
-33 PATIVQN
+33 RY

-48 SYYSQINGTLD
+48 NYSYQINGTLD

-64 VANDTYSMTRNIFED
+64 VAKGTYSMTDSIFEK

-102 AVADENRI
+102 AVADENRV
-110 EFVNTL
+110 EFVNTT
-116 TKKASTAIK
+116 TKKADAAVSIDN
-125 IEKPRELAYE
+125 PRELAYE
-135 SGSNYIYVSSYTGK
+135 SGSNYLYVSSYTGK

-182 VCNSCSSDYMTYYKN
+182 VCNSCNPDYTYNKN

-202 ASTLAKNQDIEVVD
+202 ANTLAKNQDIEVVD
-216 DPVDVINA
+216 NPVDVINA
-224 GSAIF
+224 GNAIF
-229 ILSMGIYADKDKPAT
+229 ILSMGNYADKPAT
-244 VQMLKD
+244 VQILKD
-250 GQISTIGNAT
+250 GQLSTIGNAT
-260 MMAYDANLKRLYMVN
+260 MMAYDAYNDQLYMINAPFGGDKEYKVYNLKN
-275 VIYNKDNTIKRRDY
+275 GQ
-289 MVYDLN
+289 
-295 TNTTST
+295 TTT
-301 FLKEASAFLPYSIAV
+301 FLTNPDIFSPYSLAV
-316 NPVNSDVFISAQV
+316 NPVNGDVFITSSTKNPDTGYADYT
-329 ESAEYPGSAS
+329 A
-339 YNTDGKLYRYSSAGI
+339 DCKLYRYTSAGI

>member
-25 DDCPTCPP
+25 DCPTCTPP
-33 PATIVQN
+33 VTIVQN

-48 SYYSQINGTLD
+48 SYYSKINGTLD

-102 AVADENRI
+102 AVFDENRI
-110 EFVNTL
+110 EFVNTI

-135 SGSNYIYVSSYTGK
+135 SGSNYLYVSSFTGK
-149 VYKIDMTTRTIAG
+149 VYKIDMTTRTITG
-162 ESEKVGA
+162 ESAVVGA

-260 MMAYDANLKRLYMVN
+260 MMAYGFIISAFIFDWR
-275 VIYNKDNTIKRRDY
+275 KRRPFRKAAEKRMQKMSDKR
-289 MVYDLN
+289 VYE
-295 TNTTST
+295 
-301 FLKEASAFLPYSIAV
+301 FLAEENAKLVAAAKEKGLLRS
-316 NPVNSDVFISAQV
+316 
-329 ESAEYPGSAS
+329 EGKEYVVK
-339 YNTDGKLYRYSSAGI
+339 DGDMIYFRFN
-354 LLGTYDCGVNPGTIV
+354 V
-369 CDSYYQK
+369 

>member
-48 SYYSQINGTLD
+48 NYSYQINGTLD

-64 VANDTYSMTRNIFED
+64 VAKSTYSMTDSIFEK

-93 IVGDSVLCI
+93 IFSDSLLCI
-102 AVADENRI
+102 AVADENRV

-182 VCNSCSSDYMTYYKN
+182 VCNSCNPDYTYNKN

-202 ASTLAKNQDIEVVD
+202 ANTLAKNQDIEVVD
-216 DPVDVINA
+216 NPVDVINA
-224 GSAIF
+224 GDAIF
-229 ILSMGIYADKDKPAT
+229 ILSMGNYGDKPAT

-250 GQISTIGNAT
+250 GQLSTIGNAT
-260 MMAYDANLKRLYMVN
+260 MMAYDAYNDQLYMINAPFGGDKEYKVYNLKN
-275 VIYNKDNTIKRRDY
+275 GQ
-289 MVYDLN
+289 
-295 TNTTST
+295 TTT
-301 FLKEASAFLPYSIAV
+301 FLTNPDIFSPYSLAV
-316 NPVNSDVFISAQV
+316 NPVNGDVFITSSTKNPDTGYADYT
-329 ESAEYPGSAS
+329 A
-339 YNTDGKLYRYSSAGI
+339 DCKLYRYTSAGI

>member
-25 DDCPTCPP
+25 DDCATCPTP
-33 PATIVQN
+33 VIPRY

-48 SYYSQINGTLD
+48 NYSYQINGTLD

-64 VANDTYSMTRNIFED
+64 VAKGTYSMTDSIFEK

-93 IVGDSVLCI
+93 IFSDSLLCI
-102 AVADENRI
+102 AVADEDRV
-110 EFVNTL
+110 EFVNTT
-116 TKKASTAIK
+116 TKKASAAVSIDS
-125 IEKPRELAYE
+125 PRELAYE
-135 SGSNYIYVSSYTGK
+135 SGSNYLYVSSYTGK

-182 VCNSCSSDYMTYYKN
+182 VCNSCNPDYTYNKN

-202 ASTLAKNQDIEVVD
+202 ANTLAKNQDIEVVD
-216 DPVDVINA
+216 NPVDVINA

-229 ILSMGIYADKDKPAT
+229 ILSMGNYADKPAT

-250 GQISTIGNAT
+250 GQLSTIGNAT
-260 MMAYDANLKRLYMVN
+260 MMAYDSYKDQLYMINAPFGGDKEYKVYNLKN
-275 VIYNKDNTIKRRDY
+275 GQ
-289 MVYDLN
+289 
-295 TNTTST
+295 TTT
-301 FLKEASAFLPYSIAV
+301 FLTNPDIFSPYSLTV
-316 NPVNSDVFISAQV
+316 NPVNGDVFITSHTKNPDTGKADYT
-329 ESAEYPGSAS
+329 A
-339 YNTDGKLYRYSSAGI
+339 DCKLYRYTSAGI

>member
-25 DDCPTCPP
+25 DDSATCPTPVIP
-33 PATIVQN
+33 RY

-48 SYYSQINGTLD
+48 NYSYQINGTLD

-64 VANDTYSMTRNIFED
+64 VAKGTYSMTDSIFEK

-93 IVGDSVLCI
+93 IFSDSLLCI
-102 AVADENRI
+102 AVADEDRV
-110 EFVNTL
+110 EFVNTT
-116 TKKASTAIK
+116 TKKASAAVSIDS
-125 IEKPRELAYE
+125 PRELAYE
-135 SGSNYIYVSSYTGK
+135 SGSNYLYVSSYTGK

-182 VCNSCSSDYMTYYKN
+182 VCNSCNPDYTYNKN

-202 ASTLAKNQDIEVVD
+202 ANTLAKNQDIEVVD
-216 DPVDVINA
+216 NPVDVINA

-229 ILSMGIYADKDKPAT
+229 ILSMGNYADKPAT

-250 GQISTIGNAT
+250 GQLSTIGNAT
-260 MMAYDANLKRLYMVN
+260 MMAYNAYNDQLYMINAPFGGDKEYKVYNLKN
-275 VIYNKDNTIKRRDY
+275 GQ
-289 MVYDLN
+289 
-295 TNTTST
+295 TTT
-301 FLKEASAFLPYSIAV
+301 FLTNPDIFSPYSLAV
-316 NPVNSDVFISAQV
+316 NPVNGAVFITSSTKNPDTGYADYT
-329 ESAEYPGSAS
+329 A
-339 YNTDGKLYRYSSAGI
+339 DCKLYRYTSAGI

>member
-15 TISFTSCDDD
+15 TISFTSCDDE
-25 DDCPTCPP
+25 DDCPTCPTP
-33 PATIVQN
+33 VIPRY

-48 SYYSQINGTLD
+48 NYSYQINGTLD

-64 VANDTYSMTRNIFED
+64 VAKGTYSMTRNIFED

-102 AVADENRI
+102 AVADENRV
-110 EFVNTL
+110 EFVNTT
-116 TKKASTAIK
+116 TKKADAAVSIDN
-125 IEKPRELAYE
+125 PRELAYE
-135 SGSNYIYVSSYTGK
+135 SGSNYLYVSSYTGK

-182 VCNSCSSDYMTYYKN
+182 VCNSCNPDYTYNKN

-202 ASTLAKNQDIEVVD
+202 ANTLAKNQDIEVVD
-216 DPVDVINA
+216 NPVDVINA
-224 GSAIF
+224 GNAIF
-229 ILSMGIYADKDKPAT
+229 ILSMGNYADKPAT
-244 VQMLKD
+244 VQILKD
-250 GQISTIGNAT
+250 GQLSTIGNAI
-260 MMAYDANLKRLYMVN
+260 MIAYDANLKRLYMVN
-275 VIYNKDNTIKRRDY
+275 VIYNEDYTIKRRDY

-301 FLKEASAFLPYSIAV
+301 FLQEASAFLPYSIAV
-316 NPVNSDVFISAQV
+316 NPVNGDVFITSITKNPDTGKADYT
-329 ESAEYPGSAS
+329 A
-339 YNTDGKLYRYSSAGI
+339 DCKLYRYTSAGT

>member
-25 DDCPTCPP
+25 DDSKTCPTPVIP
-33 PATIVQN
+33 RY

-48 SYYSQINGTLD
+48 NLDKQINGTLD

-64 VANDTYSMTRNIFED
+64 VANDTYSMTDSIFEK

-93 IVGDSVLCI
+93 IFSDSLLCI

-110 EFVNTL
+110 EFVNTI
-116 TKKASTAIK
+116 TKKASAAVTIK
-125 IEKPRELAYE
+125 QPRELAYE
-135 SGSNYIYVSSYTGK
+135 SGSNYLYVSSYTGK

-182 VCNSCSSDYMTYYKN
+182 VCNSCNPDYTYNKN

-202 ASTLAKNQDIEVVD
+202 ANTLAKNQDIEVVD
-216 DPVDVINA
+216 NPVDVINA

-229 ILSMGIYADKDKPAT
+229 ILSMGNYADKPAT

-250 GQISTIGNAT
+250 GQLSTIGNAT
-260 MMAYDANLKRLYMVN
+260 MMAYNAYNDQLYMINAPFGGDKEYKVYNLKN
-275 VIYNKDNTIKRRDY
+275 GQ
-289 MVYDLN
+289 
-295 TNTTST
+295 TTT
-301 FLKEASAFLPYSIAV
+301 FLTNPDIFSPYSLAV
-316 NPVNSDVFISAQV
+316 NPVNGDVFITSLTKNPDTGYADYTAD
-329 ESAEYPGSAS
+329 S
-339 YNTDGKLYRYSSAGI
+339 KLYRYTSAGT

>member
-33 PATIVQN
+33 PAPIVQN

-64 VANDTYSMTRNIFED
+64 VAKGTYSMTRNIFES

-102 AVADENRI
+102 AVADENRV
-110 EFVNTL
+110 EFVNTT
-116 TKKASTAIK
+116 TKKASAAVSIDS
-125 IEKPRELAYE
+125 PRELAYE

-182 VCNSCSSDYMTYYKN
+182 VCNSCNPDYTYNKN

-216 DPVDVINA
+216 NPVDVINA

-229 ILSMGIYADKDKPAT
+229 ILSMGNYADKPAT

-250 GQISTIGNAT
+250 GQLSTIGNAT
-260 MMAYDANLKRLYMVN
+260 MMAYDSYNDQLYMINAPYGGDKEYKVYNLKN
-275 VIYNKDNTIKRRDY
+275 GQ
-289 MVYDLN
+289 
-295 TNTTST
+295 TTT
-301 FLKEASAFLPYSIAV
+301 FLTNPDIFSPYSLTV
-316 NPVNSDVFISAQV
+316 NPVNGDVFITAQV

-339 YNTDGKLYRYSSAGI
+339 YNTDCKLYRYTSAGI

>member
-25 DDCPTCPP
+25 DDSATCPTPVIP
-33 PATIVQN
+33 RY

-48 SYYSQINGTLD
+48 NYSYQINGTLD

-64 VANDTYSMTRNIFED
+64 VAKGTYSMTRNIFES

-102 AVADENRI
+102 AVADENRV
-110 EFVNTL
+110 EFVNTT
-116 TKKASTAIK
+116 TKKADAAVSIDN
-125 IEKPRELAYE
+125 PRELAYE
-135 SGSNYIYVSSYTGK
+135 SGSNYLYVSSYTGK

-182 VCNSCSSDYMTYYKN
+182 VCNSCNPDYTYKN

-216 DPVDVINA
+216 NPVDVINA
-224 GSAIF
+224 GNAIF
-229 ILSMGIYADKDKPAT
+229 ILSMGNYADKPAT

-250 GQISTIGNAT
+250 GQLSTIGNAT
-260 MMAYDANLKRLYMVN
+260 MMAYDSYNDQLYMINAPYGGDKEYKVYNLKN
-275 VIYNKDNTIKRRDY
+275 GQ
-289 MVYDLN
+289 
-295 TNTTST
+295 TTT
-301 FLKEASAFLPYSIAV
+301 FLTNPDIFSPYSLTV
-316 NPVNSDVFISAQV
+316 NPVNGDVFITAQV

-339 YNTDGKLYRYSSAGI
+339 YNTDCKLYRYTSAGI

>member
-25 DDCPTCPP
+25 DDSKTCPT

-64 VANDTYSMTRNIFED
+64 VAKGTYSMTRNIFED

-102 AVADENRI
+102 AVADEDRV
-110 EFVNTL
+110 EFVNTI

-135 SGSNYIYVSSYTGK
+135 SGSNYLYVSSFTGK

-162 ESEKVGA
+162 ESAVVGA

-182 VCNSCSSDYMTYYKN
+182 VCNSCSSDYTTYYKN

-229 ILSMGIYADKDKPAT
+229 ILSMGIYDDKDKPAT

-250 GQISTIGNAT
+250 GQLSTIGNAT

-275 VIYNKDNTIKRRDY
+275 VIYNEDYTIKRRDY

-301 FLKEASAFLPYSIAV
+301 FLQEASAFLPYSIAV
-316 NPVNSDVFISAQV
+316 NPVNGDVFITSITKNPDTGKADYT
-329 ESAEYPGSAS
+329 A
-339 YNTDGKLYRYSSAGI
+339 DCKLYRYTSAGT

>member
-64 VANDTYSMTRNIFED
+64 VAKGTYSMTRNIFED

-102 AVADENRI
+102 AVADENRV
-110 EFVNTL
+110 EFVNTT
-116 TKKASTAIK
+116 TKKADAAVSIDN
-125 IEKPRELAYE
+125 PRELAYE
-135 SGSNYIYVSSYTGK
+135 SGSNYLYVSSYTGK

-182 VCNSCSSDYMTYYKN
+182 VCNSCSSDYTTYYKN

-250 GQISTIGNAT
+250 GQLSTIGNAT

-275 VIYNKDNTIKRRDY
+275 VIYNEDYTIKRRDY

-301 FLKEASAFLPYSIAV
+301 FLQEASAFLPYSIAV
-316 NPVNSDVFISAQV
+316 NPVNGDVFITSITKNPDTGKADYT
-329 ESAEYPGSAS
+329 A
-339 YNTDGKLYRYSSAGI
+339 DCKLYRYTSAGT